1 MLTERVLRLGF
12 MVDVFKKRENFATR
26 IVAAVLTAVLCVS
39 SVPCAAF
46 AQAASNADAQS
57 VSVAAL
63 QEALVAEGAGEGVDA
78 AGAVFDVGVGEGTGA
93 AGIGAAGAEPSGEAA
108 AGVASG
114 GADEDSA
121 GADAVAGAVDA
132 SAFAASAERQPL
144 SSASAGL
151 SETQDF
157 ATQALE
163 AQANAAVQCRD
174 DRIALASANYDYSG
188 WAHCWFRNDRPTDY
202 VFTVE
207 IDGVSYEAYCLDP
220 ALPAPANGWYTFYAT
235 WDDDEKAYDIV
246 LDTKDAE
253 VHWSQ
258 VDIGLGCQSV
268 GGFRIYAKGDFTLT
282 KSSSN
287 LEVSGIYNVAG
298 AVYGLYWY
306 YADAQAKNEPDYR
319 LVIGDDGSSDTLTG
333 LTPDER
339 WYVRELEAPTGFALD
354 PTIYTVPIRPNQDN
368 SYHVTDE
375 PVMDPNGVLLKKV
388 TADGQEY
395 LGEHL
400 SLAMAEY
407 QFDYYAGYY
416 DTVEQARAS
425 GAPTRSWVLRT
436 NENGYTGV
444 IYADDNFTHDGIKY
458 NYLVSGDV
466 YRSKSGLPSMPLGTL
481 VVHESVPPYG
491 YSISPKWFIAQLKP
505 ADNKFGYEW
514 THADDFID
522 GNVALDKESV
532 DVGSLTILKKSANP
546 QLTMDVN
553 GYSLAGARFDVYDN
567 AACQGEP
574 KYTLVTKEDGTTN
587 TIEELPPGLH
597 LYIKETIPP
606 QGFKE
611 SSDVYEVVIKPGKIS
626 VTTVIIENVPV
637 YAAPSVSLVKKDS
650 NGDQAFKGDATLA
663 GAEYTFAFYA
673 GKSSAQGTPDATWV
687 GATNEEGRTSLDQ
700 ATLVFGS
707 EWLIEGQCVLPLG
720 FLTVEETKAPQGYQ
734 KSNEVFSAQVVYDEQ
749 TRSAKWIKG
758 DALSDDALF
767 CDSVEFEAAEDIKL
781 FGISVYK
788 KIQGAQTGI
797 SPEGIQ
803 FEIVYKPTGEVVK
816 TITIG
821 ADGTA
826 TTGERALPCGS
837 YEVREVEESVPAG
850 LQPYSATSKTGSNII
865 DTIDAPDDG
874 SFPLYQVIKT
884 ECTDYT
890 SDTPRGEKKDHATG
904 QPIAGTEFTL
914 YRYTGDVAID
924 DGAVDATAAAFD
936 PYQDYWAQ
944 LETVITDAH
953 GKFAFDAQPYGVY
966 MVVETKPEWHYLSAS
981 EGEYDGASKD
991 PLATARVFVIDKDHP
1006 CEMQLWEDIAIQ
1018 LECTVDKSTIS
1029 VTSSG
1034 LISKESSD
1042 AEDTV
1047 SNVGIEEY
1055 RYDVAFDN
1063 GNTNTNADEY
1073 WVIDQLN
1080 MVCAPFDLRVT
1091 TIVLPTVEND
1101 STPTVALLIKTNK
1114 STGESWAPAVETA
1127 CHEST
1132 LCDGSS
1138 RFNGTGWR
1146 FAGTYSSDAPTMI
1159 YAESLGLAQDEYLTG
1174 LCLYYGAVEKD
1185 FSTLSPLS
1193 YMVVATHELA
1203 EGIVIPNTA
1212 TSHIT
1217 RNWAQRDGS
1226 VNGLSDDDVDSVATT
1241 VLGTFEQHFDRGYS
1255 PTSSGRLGSWKPTLP
1270 QTGDAMLSF
1279 GFLAL
1284 AGALTCA
1291 AASVYIFARNR
1302 RMRVQLARKGSAVG
1316 KSAGKMMGIIV
1327 ALLLVALP
1335 LAGCACSRQEADP
1348 AASQAS
1354 SAASA
1359 SAGASSASASSD
1371 AAASASSD
1379 DVDAE
1384 EGSGKSIEEAPS
1396 SGDSSASNQA
1406 GGSDS
1411 SWAEVPSAPSGGSSD
1426 GDSGSGASEPQPAAH
1441 EHSWEWVPQWVDVVH
1456 REAYD
1461 EPVYRWAI
1469 WCYKCDVEVAKSH
1482 NEEMLLKGETGHTLT
1497 ELKVLDH
1504 YEHHDAETHQED
1516 HGYYRCSTCGET
1528 Y

>member
-1 MLTERVLRLGF
+1 
-12 MVDVFKKRENFATR
+12 MVGVFKKRGSFATR
-26 IVAAVLTAVLCVS
+26 VVAAALAAVLCVS

-46 AQAASNADAQS
+46 AQVVNDANAQSALGAAS
-57 VSVAAL
+57 
-63 QEALVAEGAGEGVDA
+63 QEARVAEDAGEGTGTAGADSEVGAGEGA
-78 AGAVFDVGVGEGTGA
+78 GA
-93 AGIGAAGAEPSGEAA
+93 AGIGAGSNGEAA

-114 GADEDSA
+114 GADECD
-121 GADAVAGAVDA
+121 ADTSNA
-132 SAFAASAERQPL
+132 SAFAASAERQSL
-144 SSASAGL
+144 SNGDAGASTN
-151 SETQDF
+151 EIQDF
-157 ATQALE
+157 ATQELE
-163 AQANAAVQCRD
+163 ARTNAAAQFRD
-174 DRIALASANYDYSG
+174 DRIALASASYDYSG
-188 WAHCWFRNDRPTDY
+188 IAHCWFRNDSPTDY

-306 YADAQAKNEPDYR
+306 YVDAQAGNEPDYR

-425 GAPTRSWVLRT
+425 GAPTRSWVMRT

-444 IYADDNFTHDGIKY
+444 IYADDAFTHDGIKY
-458 NYLVSGDV
+458 SYLVSGEV
-466 YRSKSGLPSMPLGTL
+466 YRSESGLPSMPLGTL

-514 THADDFID
+514 TYADDFVD
-522 GNVALDKESV
+522 GNVALDKEPV
-532 DVGSLTILKKSANP
+532 DVGSLTVLKKSKNP
-546 QLTMDVN
+546 ELTAGIN
-553 GYSLAGARFDVYDN
+553 SYSLAGARFDIYEN
-567 AACQGEP
+567 ADCQGDS
-574 KYTLVTKEDGTTN
+574 KYTLVTKEDGTTD
-587 TIEELPPGLH
+587 TIEKLAPGSR
-597 LYIKETIPP
+597 LYIKEAIPP

-611 SSDVYEVVIKPGKIS
+611 SSNVYEVVIKPGKVS
-626 VTTVIIENVPV
+626 VTTVVVENVPV
-637 YAAPSVSLVKKDS
+637 YAAPSVSLTKKDS
-650 NGDQAFKGDATLA
+650 MGNQGFKGDATLA

-673 GKSSAQGTPDATWV
+673 GKNSAQGTPDATWV
-687 GATNEEGRTSLDQ
+687 GMTDGEGRTSLDQ
-700 ATLVFGS
+700 ATLVSGS

-734 KSNEVFSAQVVYDEQ
+734 KSGEVFSAQVVYDEQ
-749 TRSAKWIKG
+749 TRTAKWIKG
-758 DALSDDALF
+758 DALSDDADF
-767 CDSVEFEAAEDIKL
+767 RDAVEFEAAEDIKL

-803 FEIVYKPTGEVVK
+803 FQIVYKPTGEVVK
-816 TITIG
+816 TLTIG

-826 TTGERALPCGS
+826 ATGERALPCGS
-837 YEVREVEESVPAG
+837 YEVREVEESVPTG
-850 LQPYSATSKTGSNII
+850 LQPYSATSKTGSNVIAVI
-865 DTIDAPDDG
+865 DVPDDG
-874 SFPLYQVIKT
+874 DFPLYQVIKT

-890 SDTPRGEKKDHATG
+890 SDIPRGEKKDHATG
-904 QPIAGTEFTL
+904 QSIAGTEFTL
-914 YRYTGDVAID
+914 YRYTGAVVVD
-924 DGAVDATAAAFD
+924 DGVVDAVAADFD
-936 PYQDYWAQ
+936 SYQDYWGR
-944 LETVITDAH
+944 LETVLTDAH
-953 GKFAFDAQPYGVY
+953 GKFDFSAQSYGVY
-966 MVVETKPEWHYLSAS
+966 MMVETNPEWHYLSAS

-991 PLATARVFVIDKDHP
+991 PLATARVFVIDKNHP

-1029 VTSSG
+1029 MTSSG
-1034 LISKESSD
+1034 LVSKENSD
-1042 AEDTV
+1042 AEDIV
-1047 SNVGIEEY
+1047 SNVGVEEY
-1055 RYDVAFDN
+1055 RYDVAFDS
-1063 GNTNTNADEY
+1063 GNTNTYADEY
-1073 WVIDQLN
+1073 WMIDQLN
-1080 MVCAPFDLRVT
+1080 MVCAPFDLRVN

-1101 STPTVALLIKTNK
+1101 SLPTVALLIKTNK
-1114 STGESWAPAVETA
+1114 SAGESWIPAVEIE

-1138 RFNGTGWR
+1138 RFNGAGWR
-1146 FAGTYSSDAPTMI
+1146 FVGTYSSDAPTMI
-1159 YAESLGLAQDEYLTG
+1159 SVESLGLAQDEYLTG
-1174 LCLYYGAVEKD
+1174 LCLYYGAVEKG

-1193 YMVVATHELA
+1193 YMVVATHELV
-1203 EGIVIPNTA
+1203 EGVVVPNTA

-1217 RNWAQRDGS
+1217 RNWAQRNGS
-1226 VNGLSDDDVDSVATT
+1226 VNGLSDDDADSVATT

-1255 PTSSGRLGSWKPTLP
+1255 PTSSGRLGSWRPTLP
-1270 QTGDAMLSF
+1270 RTGDAMLSF

-1284 AGALTCA
+1284 VGALTCTA
-1291 AASVYIFARNR
+1291 AGVYIFARNR
-1302 RMRVQLARKGSAVG
+1302 RMRVQLAGKGSAVG
-1316 KSAGKMMGIIV
+1316 KSAGKMMGIVV

-1335 LAGCACSRQEADP
+1335 LAGCSCSRQGAE
-1348 AASQAS
+1348 SAS
-1354 SAASA
+1354 SDASAVASA
-1359 SAGASSASASSD
+1359 SGAAASSASASSD
-1371 AAASASSD
+1371 AAASVSSD
-1379 DVDAE
+1379 DVDAV
-1384 EGSGKSIEEAPS
+1384 EGEQE
-1396 SGDSSASNQA
+1396 GDGSSAEASFSGGSSLSSQG
-1406 GGSDS
+1406 GGSDY
-1411 SWAEVPSAPSGGSSD
+1411 SWSAPSSAPSGGSSGD
-1426 GDSGSGASEPQPAAH
+1426 DSGSSAPSSQPAAH

-1504 YEHHDAETHQED
+1504 YEHVEAETHQED